1 MTTEV
6 VFVLIL
12 PRPPRA
18 TRADTRFPDTTR
30 FRSWSP
36 RRRQRRRLRRKPP
49 PKSKAAVLQKNGGPC
64 GSPFSFVLRYR
75 LTVSQSALIACA
87 TNVVPRS
94 EEHTSELQSLMRT
107 SYAVFCLQNKKRTN
121 NLPQRKHDLLHT

>member
-87 TNVVPRS
+87 THVVPLSR
-94 EEHTSELQSLMRT
+94 HGARQLRRDQTSSALREIGR
-107 SYAVFCLQNKKRTN
+107 APCGERGCK
-121 NLPQRKHDLLHT
+121 